1 MAGSMTISLHFT
13 KKTHKG
19 VHVPK
24 FDDQNGLKVLGNEIE
39 KDLRPS
45 EIE

>member
-1 MAGSMTISLHFT
+1 MIVSLHLT
-13 KKTHKG
+13 KKTHEG

-24 FDDQNGLKVLGNEIE
+24 FDDQNGLNVLGNTI
-39 KDLRPS
+39 KKGLRPS